1 MTDFIEDMLNDNSRI
16 LVARPTS
23 GLVFTFS
30 NTGKGGNRS
39 WFAMTGAQLISCLE
53 DILGSSDDFPARY
66 EEKKWRQL
74 FADNLDDDVA
84 RTMGAVQTLPLF
96 EILAKII
103 HFSAGDGPRSFKT
116 INLEPARIR
125 QAIALLKTYEPH

>member
-1 MTDFIEDMLNDNSRI
+1 VTDFIEDMLNDNSQI

-39 WFAMTGAQLISCLE
+39 WFAMTGTQLISCLE
-53 DILGSSDDFPARY
+53 DILGSPDDFPARY

-103 HFSAGDGPRSFKT
+103 HFSAGDGPRSFKS

-125 QAIALLKTYEPH
+125 QAIALLQSYQPH

>member
-1 MTDFIEDMLNDNSRI
+1 MTDFIEDMLNDNSQI

-39 WFAMTGAQLISCLE
+39 WFAMTGTQLISCLE
-53 DILGSSDDFPARY
+53 DILGSPDDFPARY

-103 HFSAGDGPRSFKT
+103 HFSAGDGPRSFKS

-125 QAIALLKTYEPH
+125 QAIALLQSYQPH